1 MKAKLIDRIRSERG
15 ESIGEALAAMLI
27 VALGALMLEAMTS
40 AATRI
45 VTRSETAYMSYL
57 DQRNLVESL
66 GQMEG
71 KNLKN
76 GKDIYSTESLNAT
89 VSLWKS
95 SSDSMA
101 ATVSIPVSAEIIKNK
116 NTGKIVAARYQ
127 YKESSTQQGA
137 QASGSN

>member
-1 MKAKLIDRIRSERG
+1 MKARLIDRIRSERG

>member
-1 MKAKLIDRIRSERG
+1 MKARLIDRIRSERG

-40 AATRI
+40 AATKI

-66 GQMEG
+66 GQMKG

>member
-27 VALGALMLEAMTS
+27 VALGALMLETMTS

-66 GQMEG
+66 GQMKG

>member
-1 MKAKLIDRIRSERG
+1 MKARLIDRIRSERG

-27 VALGALMLEAMTS
+27 VALGALMLETMTS

-66 GQMEG
+66 GQMKG

>member
-27 VALGALMLEAMTS
+27 VALGALMLETMTS

-66 GQMEG
+66 GQMMG

>member
-1 MKAKLIDRIRSERG
+1 MKARLIDRIRSERG

-66 GQMEG
+66 GQMKG

>member
-66 GQMEG
+66 GQMKG

>member
-40 AATRI
+40 AATKI

-66 GQMEG
+66 GQMKG